1 MTPPEAVQ
9 SQPGQSQPGQSQPGQ
24 SQPGRAE
31 AGQQARVVAGRY
43 RLGERLGRGGMG
55 IVWAARDELL
65 ARPVA
70 VKEVRLPAAVD
81 PAERDLLRER
91 TLREARAAARLDHP
105 CAVRMF
111 DVCEEDEQAYLVM
124 ELIEGR
130 TLSEVVRDDGPI
142 APGQAAEIGVCLL
155 DALTAA
161 HAAGIIHRDVKPGN
175 VIVRADGRV
184 TLTDFGIAST
194 ADDPS
199 ITSTGLL
206 LGSPAYIAPER
217 ARGGTPDPAS
227 DLWSLGA
234 TLYTAVEGRPPFD
247 RVDPVA
253 TLAAVVT
260 DEHEPTRLA
269 GPGLGPVLDRLLD
282 KDQAARPSAPELR
295 RLLQSVAVDP
305 AAQIRLPEVGAPS
318 AGHARIGGHT
328 VAVRPTDAEPEP
340 SLAVRSFAWVG
351 LCLVVFAVAAGA
363 ALLLRAG

>member
-1 MTPPEAVQ
+1 MTAT
-9 SQPGQSQPGQSQPGQ
+9 
-24 SQPGRAE
+24 E
-31 AGQQARVVAGRY
+31 AGTSDAAAPEPGPASRLVAGRY
-43 RLGERLGRGGMG
+43 RLGERLGHGGMG
-55 IVWAARDELL
+55 VVWAATDELL

-70 VKEVRLPAAVD
+70 VKEVRLPVAVD

-91 TLREARAAARLDHP
+91 TLREARTAARLDHP

-111 DVCEEDEQAYLVM
+111 DVCEEGDQAYLVM

-130 TLSEVVRDDGPI
+130 TLSDVIRTDGPLTP
-142 APGQAAEIGVCLL
+142 ARVAEIGLCLL

-175 VIVRADGRV
+175 VLIRPDGRV

-217 ARGGTPDPAS
+217 ARGGTPEPPS

-247 RVDPVA
+247 KPDPFS
-253 TLAAVVT
+253 TLTAVVT
-260 DEHEPTRLA
+260 DPHEPQERA
-269 GPGLGPVLDRLLD
+269 GAALGAVLDGMLD
-282 KDQAARPSAPELR
+282 KDPAARPGPEELR
-295 RLLQSVAVDP
+295 RMLQAVTVDPDAAVAWPPRAAVAVT
-305 AAQIRLPEVGAPS
+305 A
-318 AGHARIGGHT
+318 HTGGHT
-328 VAVRPTDAEPEP
+328 VAVRPTDAAPEP
-340 SLAVRSFAWVG
+340 RLRARLLAWSALWV
-351 LCLVVFAVAAGA
+351 VAFVAAAGI
-363 ALLLRAG
+363 ALAIRAG

>member
-1 MTPPEAVQ
+1 
-9 SQPGQSQPGQSQPGQ
+9 
-24 SQPGRAE
+24 
-31 AGQQARVVAGRY
+31 
-43 RLGERLGRGGMG
+43 MG

-70 VKEVRLPAAVD
+70 VKEVRLPASVD
-81 PAERDLLRER
+81 PEERALLRER
-91 TLREARAAARLDHP
+91 TLREARTAARLDHP

-130 TLSEVVRDDGPI
+130 TLSDVIRDEGPI
-142 APGQAAEIGVCLL
+142 APARAAEIGICLL

-161 HAAGIIHRDVKPGN
+161 HAAGIVHRDVKPGN
-175 VIVRADGRV
+175 VLVRPDGRV

-217 ARGGTPDPAS
+217 ARGGSPEPPS

-247 RVDPVA
+247 HRDPVA
-253 TLAAVVT
+253 TLTAVVT
-260 DEHEPTRLA
+260 DDPEPCRLA
-269 GPGLGPVLDRLLD
+269 GPGLGPLLLRLLE
-282 KDQAARPSAPELR
+282 KNPANRPDPETIRRVLR
-295 RLLQSVAVDP
+295 AVAVDP
-305 AAQIRLPEVGAPS
+305 SAAAVLAPTGDPARLDP
-318 AGHARIGGHT
+318 HTGGHT
-328 VAVRPTDAEPEP
+328 VAIPPATEAADDFVAGSGPTMAART
-340 SLAVRSFAWVG
+340 LAWAAM
-351 LCLVVFAVAAGA
+351 CLVIFLVTAGAVAFA
-363 ALLLRAG
+363 RAG